1 MTIKTYDVSE
11 PRITP
16 DAVADKPL
24 PHHEAGLSYTA
35 SGYGTR
41 IPTTK
46 VVKVGSRWHR
56 VYVRQFSNAGTA
68 YIIKDRRERLLSTEV
83 L

>member
-16 DAVADKPL
+16 DAVAVKPL

-68 YIIKDRRERLLSTEV
+68 YIIKDRRERLLTTEV